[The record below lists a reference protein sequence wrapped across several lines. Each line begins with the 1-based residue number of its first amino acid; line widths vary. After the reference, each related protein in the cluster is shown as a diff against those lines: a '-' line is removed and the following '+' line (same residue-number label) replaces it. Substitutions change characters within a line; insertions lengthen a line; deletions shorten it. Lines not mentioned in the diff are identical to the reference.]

1 MTGKGMTG
9 KSGRK
14 HRTLNNGRLP
24 RVVIIGGG
32 FAGLNAAKALRNEAV
47 DVLLVDRNNFHK
59 FQPLLYQVATAG
71 LEPDEVARNLRD
83 FFRGGRNIDAHL
95 GTVRDID
102 LDNKRLH
109 FLKGPDV
116 EYDYLLVAPGA
127 VTTYF
132 GIEGAEDY
140 AFPIKNLSDAI
151 HLRNHILRQ
160 FERYDRDAR
169 SIGESALHFVVVG
182 GGPTGVEI
190 AGALTELFLVLQKD
204 FPRLDTSR
212 ARVTL
217 IEMLPGVLT
226 NYHEDSQQ
234 YALKVLRERGV
245 DVRLETAVE
254 EVAEDHIR
262 LKGGEIVETRT
273 LIWAAGVASSPLVDL
288 LKVEQGKGGR
298 ARVSEDLSHPDH
310 PEVFILGDVCGEI
323 GDERIEYPQ
332 LAPVAIQQG
341 RHAAQQILN
350 DLNGGPRETF
360 VYKDRG
366 QMATIGRNAAVAELA
381 SGKRMTGFVAWFLW
395 VTVHIMQLIGFRNRA
410 NVLVN
415 WMYNYLTYDR
425 AARLILD
432 IIAVPEELPEEVEDI
447 DRRVQETLQ
456 DIGDERR

>member
-1 MTGKGMTG
+1 MN
-9 KSGRK
+9 RK
-14 HRTLNNGRLP
+14 NDEFNDESLP

-32 FAGLNAAKALRNEAV
+32 FGGLNAAKALSNEAV
-47 DVLLVDRNNFHK
+47 EVLLVDRNNFHK

-71 LEPDEVARNLRD
+71 LEPDEIARNLRD

-102 LDNKRLH
+102 LDQRRLH
-109 FLKGPDV
+109 FLKGPHV
-116 EYDYLLVAPGA
+116 EYDYLVFAPGA
-127 VTTYF
+127 VTTFF
-132 GIEGAEDY
+132 GIDGAEEFAY
-140 AFPIKNLSDAI
+140 PLKNLADAI
-151 HLRNHILRQ
+151 QLRNHILRQ
-160 FERYDRDAR
+160 FERFDRDPA
-169 SIGESALHFVVVG
+169 SVGESALHFVVVG

-190 AGALTELFLVLQKD
+190 AGALTELFHVLQKD

-217 IEMLPGVLT
+217 IEMLPGVLA

-234 YALKVLRERGV
+234 YALKVLRKRGV
-245 DVRLETAVE
+245 DVRIETAVE
-254 EVAEDHIR
+254 EVAEDFIR

-273 LIWAAGVASSPLVDL
+273 LIWAAGVTPSPLVEL
-288 LKVEQGKGGR
+288 LGVEQGKGGR
-298 ARVSEDLSHPDH
+298 ARVEADLSHPEH

-341 RHAAQQILN
+341 KHAAMQILK
-350 DLNGGPRETF
+350 DLNGEPRETF

-381 SGKRMTGFVAWFLW
+381 SGKRMTGFVAWVMW
-395 VTVHIMQLIGFRNRA
+395 VTVHILQLIGFRNRA

-415 WMYNYLTYDR
+415 WVYNYLTYDR

-432 IIAVPEELPEEVEDI
+432 VIAVPEELPEEVEDV
-447 DRRVQETLQ
+447 DKRVQETLQ
-456 DIGDERR
+456 DIGEKPS